1 MDEYH
6 AFKSSRNASGSDL
19 PFQYAC
25 KLCEF
30 KADTIG
36 NFIAFHRH
44 CSFTLHAY
52 FIEQAFKNLFEFS
65 EQFYCHMRDTH
76 PESPTKKTGKPR
88 SPKKTV
94 CVSNPRNFECS
105 RCNVTFVCEESLRC
119 HIRQH
124 VTVPNKP
131 ANVAPEI
138 YSPGRVHATQQACN
152 ARLFVDSSH
161 SHNLTNHPPP
171 DPHINS
177 NNDFT
182 LHEMQRMPFVHSV
195 ITENP
200 AVISN
205 STPISNTLLQ
215 QQVQYDDA
223 SVDRMY
229 VVSYSNNDNDNIA
242 YRAHPNNTTVMYHH
256 QLHDADK

>member
-1 MDEYH
+1 MDGYH
-6 AFKSSRNASGSDL
+6 PCESSRNTSGSDL

-36 NFIAFHRH
+36 NFIIFQRSCYIFNKFH
-44 CSFTLHAY
+44 
-52 FIEQAFKNLFEFS
+52 NLFEFS

-76 PESPTKKTGKPR
+76 PESPAKTGKPR
-88 SPKKTV
+88 SSRKIIS
-94 CVSNPRNFECS
+94 VSNPRNFECS
-105 RCNVTFVCEESLRC
+105 RCNVAFVCEESLRC

-124 VTVPNKP
+124 GTVPNKP

-138 YSPGRVHATQQACN
+138 YSPGRVYATQQAYN
-152 ARLFVDSSH
+152 ARLLVDQ
-161 SHNLTNHPPP
+161 TDHPPTP
-171 DPHINS
+171 QINGS
-177 NNDFT
+177 NDFT

-200 AVISN
+200 AVVSN
-205 STPISNTLLQ
+205 NSNCTPISNTLLQ

-229 VVSYSNNDNDNIA
+229 VVSYSNNDNDNVSIA
-242 YRAHPNNTTVMYHH
+242 YRTNPNAAVMYHH